1 MISRVLVVR
10 GLWRSLVNPFADE
23 RVAKVGTLKLSKKVR
38 KAGIPLKISLL
49 FLPHLD
55 GETFV

>member
-1 MISRVLVVR
+1 MR